1 MGLDM
6 YLSKKIYIGANYQHR
21 NVKLDIKCSINN
33 KPIKINTDKVSY
45 IIEEVGY
52 WRKANHIHNWFIQLN
67 DGEDDCKPISVD
79 REDLIKLMELCKEV
93 KETKNVE
100 LLPTTSGFFFGS
112 TEYDEY
118 YYHDIDY
125 TISLLETVLNDNDDN
140 DDIEFEYCA
149 SW

>member
-21 NVKLDIKCSINN
+21 NVKLNIKCSIKN

-52 WRKANHIHNWFIQLN
+52 WRKANHIHNWFIELN
-67 DGEDDCKPISVD
+67 NGVDDCNPISVD
-79 REDLIKLMELCKEV
+79 REDLIKLMAVCKEV
-93 KETKNVE
+93 KETKNVD
-100 LLPTTSGFFFGS
+100 LLPTISGCFFGS

-118 YYHDIDY
+118 YYSDIDE
-125 TISLLETVLNDNDDN
+125 TIEILEKVLNDNNDN
-140 DDIEFEYCA
+140 NIEFEYRA

>member
-21 NVKLDIKCSINN
+21 NVKLNIKCSINK
-33 KPIKINTDKVSY
+33 KPIKINIDKVTY
-45 IIEEVGY
+45 IVEEVGY

-67 DGEDDCKPISVD
+67 DGVDDCNPISVE

-93 KETKNVE
+93 KETKNVD
-100 LLPTTSGFFFGS
+100 LLPRAQGFFFGS
-112 TEYDEY
+112 AEFDECY
-118 YYHDIDY
+118 YSDIDE
-125 TISLLETVLNDNDDN
+125 TIEILEKALDNDNVN
-140 DDIEFEYCA
+140 VEFEYRA

>member
-21 NVKLDIKCSINN
+21 NVKLNIKCSINK
-33 KPIKINTDKVSY
+33 KPIKINSDKVTY

-67 DGEDDCKPISVD
+67 DGVDDCNPISVE
-79 REDLIKLMELCKEV
+79 REDLIKLMALCKEV
-93 KETKNVE
+93 KETKNVD
-100 LLPTTSGFFFGS
+100 LLPRTQGFFFGS
-112 TEYDEY
+112 TEFDECY
-118 YYHDIDY
+118 YSDIDE
-125 TISLLETVLNDNDDN
+125 TIEILENVLNDNNDN
-140 DDIEFEYCA
+140 NIEFEYRA

>member
-21 NVKLDIKCSINN
+21 NVKLNIKCSKNN

-67 DGEDDCKPISVD
+67 DGVDDCNPISVG
-79 REDLIKLMELCKEV
+79 REDLIKLMALCKEV
-93 KETKNVE
+93 KETKNVD
-100 LLPTTSGFFFGS
+100 LLPTKPGFFFGS

-118 YYHDIDY
+118 YYSDIDE
-125 TISLLETVLNDNDDN
+125 TIEILEKVLDNDD
-140 DDIEFEYCA
+140 DVDVEFEYMA

>member
-21 NVKLDIKCSINN
+21 NVKLNIKCSINE
-33 KPIKINTDKVSY
+33 KPIKINSDKVSY

-52 WRKANHIHNWFIQLN
+52 WRKANHIHNWFIELN
-67 DGEDDCKPISVD
+67 NGVDDCNPIPVE
-79 REDLIKLMELCKEV
+79 REDLIELMELCKEV
-93 KETKNVE
+93 KGTKNVD
-100 LLPTTSGFFFGS
+100 LLPTKAGFFFGS

-118 YYHDIDY
+118 YYSDIDY
-125 TISLLETVLNDNDDN
+125 TIEILEKVLNDNNDN
-140 DDIEFEYCA
+140 NIEFEYRA